1 MTLAQFSAGAL
12 VLVPLLAAAVMALL
26 NHLTR
31 RILGVVIAITVAAL
45 TVPVILHVGSGDVLE
60 VPLGEYGAPLGIM
73 LRADGLSVLF
83 VTMTSI
89 VGLCVTAF
97 AAVTPEATGDRIQSN
112 GQSKTQHPGFW
123 PLWFGCWAGLNAVF
137 VSGDLFNTYVGLELV
152 GLTAVGLVALGGQKS
167 WPAALRYLFI
177 AVLGSLLF
185 LVAVGLLVSVTGT
198 LDINQVAAQLAD
210 NPEASG
216 VAVVAMALL
225 SIGLAMK
232 VALVPMHHWLVPA
245 HSGAPSAVSPILS
258 ALVIKGALFVF
269 LRCWIYIAAPAYS
282 PALADAP
289 EDAPFSIVGALNVI
303 AWVFALLGLIALIVG
318 AVLALRQ
325 TRLKPLIA
333 YSTVAQAGH
342 WFLLLPVVFMPAS
355 DSLGDPGVTSF
366 DPTDVVAGVLAGTVG
381 LIIGHGLAK
390 SALFLTA
397 GYFKELYGTEKIAA
411 LSGAARSH
419 PLMVMTMGLT
429 AIGLA
434 GLPFSL
440 SFTGKWQL
448 TSASLAAGHYWMLPV
463 VVVATLLS
471 AAYLLHAFG
480 PLMMDNDEEAATQP
494 APRRGSMPVIAQAA
508 PFTLGVLTVLTG
520 FMGAPI
526 FELLDVGAPW
536 N

>member
-1 MTLAQFSAGAL
+1 MTLAEFSTGAL
-12 VLVPLLAAAVMALL
+12 VLTPLLSAAVMALCTHVL
-26 NHLTR
+26 R
-31 RILGVVIAITVAAL
+31 RLLGVVVAAL
-45 TVPVILHVGSGDVLE
+45 IVGFTVPVVIHLGSGE
-60 VPLGEYGAPLGIM
+60 VVEVDLGAYGAPLGIV

-83 VTMTSI
+83 IAMTSL
-89 VGLCVTAF
+89 VGLGITAF
-97 AAVTPEATGDRIQSN
+97 AAATPEATGERIQAN
-112 GQSKTQHPGFW
+112 GQSKTEHAGFW

-198 LDINQVAAQLAD
+198 LDINQVAQQLTD
-210 NPEASG
+210 NPEAAG
-216 VAVVAMALL
+216 VATVAMVLL

-232 VALVPMHHWLVPA
+232 VALVPMHQWLVPA

-269 LRCWIYIAAPAYS
+269 LRSWLYVAAPAYS
-282 PALADAP
+282 PALTETSGEAP
-289 EDAPFSIVGALNVI
+289 LNVAEALSIV

-318 AVLALRQ
+318 AIMALRQ

-333 YSTVAQAGH
+333 YSTVAQAGY
-342 WFLLLPVVFMPAS
+342 WFLLLPVVFMPTSA
-355 DSLGDPGVTSF
+355 SLGDPGVTTF
-366 DPTDVVAGVLAGTVG
+366 DASEVIAGALAGTVG
-381 LIIGHGLAK
+381 LILGHGLAK

-411 LSGAARSH
+411 LSGEARSH
-419 PLMVMTMGLT
+419 PMMVMTMGLT

-448 TSASLAAGHYWMLPV
+448 TSASLAGGHYWILPV
-463 VVVATLLS
+463 IIVATLLS
-471 AAYLLHAFG
+471 AAYLLRAFG
-480 PLMMDNDEEAATQP
+480 PLMMDNDQENAAHP
-494 APRRGSMPVIAQAA
+494 ELHRNSMPVVAQVA
-508 PFTLGVLTVLTG
+508 PFTLGVLTLLTG
-520 FMGAPI
+520 FMGTPI
-526 FELLDVGAPW
+526 FDLLEVGAPW
-536 N
+536 S